1 MNYYQDYNKFVKM
14 NVEKV
19 ETLGFKNGFKFDDF
33 KKGET
38 VYYFD
43 SPAPAREP
51 ELKEGKVKKIVKA
64 KNAEGKDCIRQIEV
78 ENGPNGIRSFHS
90 HYQFANHI
98 FKKVAEEAPA
108 KTTLDVLVEEAS
120 AALFDGETL
129 IVERAMSV
137 KNPKVKELLA
147 EGWVW
152 VGKEWN
158 AAKNMYLATLVR
170 G

>member
-1 MNYYQDYNKFVKM
+1 MNYYQEYNKYVKM

-19 ETLGFKNGFKFDDF
+19 EAQGFKNGFKFDDY

-38 VYYFD
+38 VYYFE
-43 SPAPAREP
+43 STAPAIEP

-78 ENGPNGIRSFHS
+78 ENGSNSIRSFHS

-98 FKKVAEEAPA
+98 FKKVVEEVAEESP
-108 KTTLDVLVEEAS
+108 VVE
-120 AALFDGETL
+120 AAEQGETL

-137 KNPKVKELLA
+137 KNPRVKELLD

-158 AAKNMYLATLVR
+158 AAKNMYLATLERV
-170 G
+170 